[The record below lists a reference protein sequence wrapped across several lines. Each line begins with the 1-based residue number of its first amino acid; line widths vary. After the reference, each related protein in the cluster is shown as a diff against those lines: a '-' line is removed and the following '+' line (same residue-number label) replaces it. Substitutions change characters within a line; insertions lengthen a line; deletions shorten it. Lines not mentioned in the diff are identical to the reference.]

1 MTRNWWVQLSWR
13 DAGESARALSYLL
26 LCARLGY
33 RLPGK
38 KTMPLMLFV
47 LGAKAEEL
55 GPWVQGFAV
64 SLGLGPSVIGP
75 IESPTRRL
83 LGWISGQ

>member
-1 MTRNWWVQLSWR
+1 MTRNLWVQLSWR

-38 KTMPLMLFV
+38 KTIREQIAADKTP
-47 LGAKAEEL
+47 
-55 GPWVQGFAV
+55 
-64 SLGLGPSVIGP
+64 
-75 IESPTRRL
+75 
-83 LGWISGQ
+83 